1 MQPIPC
7 DVRQLHI
14 FKLDKAPRTNKKGY
28 ADKKFTKSDCSYR
41 MYFRSMIRTVVK
53 DAQGLSDVETYKVVI
68 NGQADISLGDR
79 VGKDSPE
86 FEVTALLYLKSPI
99 QYQLEVKRI

>member
-14 FKLDKAPRTNKKGY
+14 FKLDRTPRTNRKGY
-28 ADKKFTKSDCSYR
+28 ADKRFTKSERAYR
-41 MYFRSMIRTVVK
+41 MYFRPMIRTVVK

-79 VGKDSPE
+79 IGTDGPE
-86 FEVTALLYLKSPI
+86 FEVTALLYLNSPI